1 MKKHAFPLF
10 LLFLFLLNN
19 GVGFLMEDSQRAD
32 LLREKSEVISKE
44 ELKKQQVKKKDSVE
58 DPTFMDYSGIEIP
71 ELEEVKNAPSIDYD
85 HLAGTITIDS
95 IALSLNIL
103 IGTNQV
109 NMYYGATTGL
119 VNQKMGKSNYVLFGH
134 NMQSEGVLF
143 SDLKEVKKQDTIVL
157 TDFDGSVYTYEVTE
171 SKVIKAT
178 DLSVIKESD
187 QPIVTLITCSTVDL
201 EGKKVMAGSTPYR
214 LMVRGKLIETKGESN
229 AS

>member
-1 MKKHAFPLF
+1 
-10 LLFLFLLNN
+10 
-19 GVGFLMEDSQRAD
+19 MEDSQRAD

-44 ELKKQQVKKKDSVE
+44 ELKKQQVKKKDSVD

-157 TDFDGSVYTYEVTE
+157 TYFDGSVYTYEVTE